1 MKQTYKLS
9 VDKLKTLNCSPSDAA
24 ALDAAQIAPGQ
35 YHVLRDGQPYQVSML
50 AADFLQKEYTVLV
63 NNNPYTV
70 KIADELDQL
79 IQEMGFESG
88 SAKHVN
94 AVKAPMPGLIIEIN
108 VAVGQSVQEND
119 PLLILSA
126 MKMENIL
133 LSPRSGVIKS
143 VLSAAGAAVDKGQT
157 LVEFE

>member
-9 VDKLKTLNCSPSDAA
+9 VDKLNTLECTESDAQQ
-24 ALDAAQIAPGQ
+24 LDAAQIAPGK
-35 YHVLRDGQPYQVSML
+35 YHVLRNGDSYQVEIIQ
-50 AADFLQKEYTVLV
+50 ADFLQKKYTVSV

-70 KIADELDQL
+70 KISDSLDQL
-79 IQEMGFESG
+79 IQQMGFESG

-108 VAVGQSVQEND
+108 VSVGQTVQEND

-126 MKMENIL
+126 MKMENSL
-133 LSPRSGVIKS
+133 LSPRDGVIKS
-143 VLSAAGAAVDKGQT
+143 VAVAVGAAVDKGQ
-157 LVEFE
+157 LLIEFE

>member
-9 VDKLKTLNCSPSDAA
+9 VDKLNPLECTESDAQQ
-24 ALDAAQIAPGQ
+24 LDAAQIAPGK
-35 YHVLRDGQPYQVSML
+35 YHVLRNGDSYQVEIIQ
-50 AADFLQKEYTVLV
+50 ADFLQKKYTVSV

-70 KIADELDQL
+70 KISDSLDQL
-79 IQEMGFESG
+79 IQQMGFESG

-108 VAVGQSVQEND
+108 VSVGQTVQEND

-126 MKMENIL
+126 MKMENSL
-133 LSPRSGVIKS
+133 LSPRDGVIKS
-143 VLSAAGAAVDKGQT
+143 VAVAVGAAVDKGQ
-157 LVEFE
+157 LLIEFE